1 MAAEERTSEPEVKVL
16 SKHIVSDPRICH
28 GHLTIR
34 GTRILVSVLLEQGA
48 EGDDWDAIVES
59 WGGNVPREAIA
70 EAILLAHDALVAT
83 TGEKRTAVGLGMLSP
98 A

>member
-1 MAAEERTSEPEVKVL
+1 MAAEERASEPEVKVL

-34 GTRILVSVLLEQGA
+34 GTRILVSVLLEQVA
-48 EGDDWDAIVES
+48 RGDDWNAIFDS
-59 WGGNVPREAIA
+59 WGGKVPREAIT
-70 EAILLAHDALVAT
+70 EAVLLAHDALVAT
-83 TGEKRTAVGLGMLSP
+83 TGEKRTAVGLGLLAP

>member
-1 MAAEERTSEPEVKVL
+1 MAAEEAADEVEVKIL

-34 GTRILVSVLLEQGA
+34 GTRILVSVVLEQVA
-48 EGDDWDAIVES
+48 RGDDWNTIVES
-59 WGGNVPREAIA
+59 WGGKVPREAIT
-70 EAILLAHDALVAT
+70 EAILVAHDALVAT
-83 TGEKRTAVGLGMLSP
+83 TGERRTSVGLGLLAP